1 LLSKSPEV
9 RLGGS
14 YGALKAHEWFED
26 FDWDDFFNK
35 TMTPPFIPSAD
46 SVSSP
51 E

>member
-1 LLSKSPEV
+1 MSKSPEV

-14 YGALKAHEWFED
+14 FGALKAHEWFED

-35 TMTPPFIPSAD
+35 TMTPPYIPDEEDITTS
-46 SVSSP
+46 